1 MWPSGTRGNSI
12 NASDKQVTGVPL
24 LPTPSPWATTAAK
37 KKTTTAH
44 TFQEKGLNKSSGV
57 HGFSQLLRRR
67 VDTEGIVGYGSQGTW
82 YRICG
87 IDQGGGSWGYGRN
100 SSHTTLFPSAPVNEP
115 TSFCACTL
123 SWAATVKLLPFHNAT
138 FFCFFRRIPW
148 SCFTLMLQKC
158 FDYETSP
165 DNLMAMTTF
174 SFFFLGG
181 GDCSFNKESRVW
193 RKHHI

>member
-87 IDQGGGSWGYGRN
+87 IDQGGGVEGMEGTVHIRLYFPQRRLMNPLRSGRAPWAEQLQWN
-100 SSHTTLFPSAPVNEP
+100 FCHFTMQLFLVFSGEYREAVLLWCSRNVSIMKLHPTTWWRWLN
-115 TSFCACTL
+115 
-123 SWAATVKLLPFHNAT
+123 FH
-138 FFCFFRRIPW
+138 FFG
-148 SCFTLMLQKC
+148 
-158 FDYETSP
+158 
-165 DNLMAMTTF
+165 
-174 SFFFLGG
+174 GG

>member
-44 TFQEKGLNKSSGV
+44 TFQEKGLNKSSGRYRG
-57 HGFSQLLRRR
+57 HC
-67 VDTEGIVGYGSQGTW
+67 GIWKPGNMIPHLW
-82 YRICG
+82 YRS
-87 IDQGGGSWGYGRN
+87 GGGSWGYGRT
-100 SSHTTLFPSAPVNEP
+100 SSHTTLFPSVPVNEP

-165 DNLMAMTTF
+165 DNLMAMTEF
-174 SFFFLGG
+174 SFFFFFLGG